1 MTDWKQEREHINHLI
16 RKTDQRIDK
25 LMMDLRGTEPQTQVY
40 LIFINIFFFN
50 FSSISTFFNF
60 SSLST
65 FLKISRESAYFH

>member
-40 LIFINIFFFN
+40 LIFINIFFLILAQF
-50 FSSISTFFNF
+50 
-60 SSLST
+60 
-65 FLKISRESAYFH
+65 